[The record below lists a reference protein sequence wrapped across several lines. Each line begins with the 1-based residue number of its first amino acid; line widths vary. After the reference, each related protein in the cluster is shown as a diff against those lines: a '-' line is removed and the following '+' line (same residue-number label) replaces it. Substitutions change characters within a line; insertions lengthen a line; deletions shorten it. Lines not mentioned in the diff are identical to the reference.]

1 MPDSCYP
8 LPLTILEEKF
18 KASKGFKW
26 NSGKSQR
33 LGGWG
38 GTGTDSN
45 AAETGSALDVLG
57 GLWYKSSSRG
67 KIMRVLNTWKV
78 INLEGD
84 EREKKRRALERK
96 R

>member
-38 GTGTDSN
+38 GRG
-45 AAETGSALDVLG
+45 LILMQQRLG
-57 GLWYKSSSRG
+57 FCFGCVGWFVVQKFLQG
-67 KIMRVLNTWKV
+67 KDH
-78 INLEGD
+78 EGP
-84 EREKKRRALERK
+84 EHMEGH
-96 R
+96 

>member
-45 AAETGSALDVLG
+45 AAETWVL
-57 GLWYKSSSRG
+57 LWMCWVVCG
-67 KIMRVLNTWKV
+67 TKV
-78 INLEGD
+78 PPG
-84 EREKKRRALERK
+84 ERS
-96 R
+96 